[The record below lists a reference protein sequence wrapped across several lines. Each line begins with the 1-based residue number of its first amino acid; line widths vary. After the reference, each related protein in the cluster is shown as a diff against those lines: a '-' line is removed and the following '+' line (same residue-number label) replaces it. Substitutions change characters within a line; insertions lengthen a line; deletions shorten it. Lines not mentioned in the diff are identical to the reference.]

1 MITVIKKSQPV
12 RVSKI
17 IGKHST
23 LTVRNAGSSTN
34 RVTSINVG
42 KHGVKGDTGPQG
54 PQGLTGAQ
62 GLKGDTGD
70 QGPQGLKG
78 DTGNTGPQGPQGL
91 TGAQGLKGDTGDTG
105 PQGPQGLKGDTGN
118 TGPQGPQ
125 GLTGAQG
132 LKGDTGFI
140 AHTIV
145 TLNISPAKYV
155 ECTIN
160 SIDAAVTSVN
170 IIDAQLLLND
180 DHDLDD
186 LADYQINAQA
196 NNGSIDFHLTAQGPI
211 VGDFKVAYKILN

>member
-70 QGPQGLKG
+70 
-78 DTGNTGPQGPQGL
+78 
-91 TGAQGLKGDTGDTG
+91 
-105 PQGPQGLKGDTGN
+105 QGPQGLKGDTGN

>member
-42 KHGVKGDTGPQG
+42 KHGVKGD
-54 PQGLTGAQ
+54 
-62 GLKGDTGD
+62 
-70 QGPQGLKG
+70 
-78 DTGNTGPQGPQGL
+78 
-91 TGAQGLKGDTGDTG
+91 
-105 PQGPQGLKGDTGN
+105 